1 MQQSPTILI
10 VDDIPENI
18 STLFH
23 FLDANHFELLVARD
37 GESALELIEY
47 ERPNLILL
55 DVMMPGISGFETCKR
70 LKANAKTQDIPI
82 IFMTALSDT
91 VDKVKGFE
99 LGAVDY
105 VTKPIQQEEI
115 LARINTH
122 LTICNLQQQMKAK
135 NAELAAKN
143 AELETK
149 NAELEAKNAEL
160 DAFSH
165 TVAHDLKNPLGY
177 LVSIS
182 DFLREEY
189 LEKLDTLG
197 RQSLQHIF
205 KSSKKMIEIV
215 NALLLLTTVSKQDV
229 ELTPLNM
236 GDIIYRAQERLVFL
250 LKQSQGEIITQKEW
264 PVVLGYAAWVEEI
277 WVNYLSNGLKYSG
290 QPPRLEL
297 GATKSGDIIRFWVR
311 DNGPGLSQEAI
322 AKLFTPFTRLHKA
335 TVEEGHGLGLSI
347 VQRIVKKLGGEVGV
361 ESQLGVGS
369 VFYFTLNPSPQIRVD
384 TDLT

>member
-23 FLDANHFELLVARD
+23 FLDANHFEVLVARD

-70 LKANAKTQDIPI
+70 LKTNQKTQEIPI

-91 VDKVKGFE
+91 VDKVKGFK

-122 LTICNLQQQMKAK
+122 LTICNLQQQLKAK

-149 NAELEAKNAEL
+149 NAELAAKNAEL

-189 LEKLDTLG
+189 FEKLDTLG

-205 KSSKKMIEIV
+205 NSSKKMIEIV
-215 NALLLLTTVSKQDV
+215 NALLQLTSVSKQDV

-236 GDIIYRAQERLVFL
+236 DDIISRAQERLISL
-250 LKQSQGEIITQKEW
+250 IKQSQGEIITQKEW
-264 PVVLGYAAWVEEI
+264 PVVLGYAPWVEEI

-290 QPPRLEL
+290 QPPRLKL
-297 GATKSGDIIRFWVR
+297 GATKSGDVIRFWVR

-369 VFYFTLNPSPQIRVD
+369 VFYFTLNSSP
-384 TDLT
+384 